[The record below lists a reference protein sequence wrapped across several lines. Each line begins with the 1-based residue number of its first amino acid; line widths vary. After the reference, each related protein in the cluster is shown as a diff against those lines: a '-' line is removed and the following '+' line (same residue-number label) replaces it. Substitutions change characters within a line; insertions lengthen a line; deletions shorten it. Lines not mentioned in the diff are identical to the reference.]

1 MVGESSSAPLRR
13 VGWGLRDMFWAGL
26 TALGLVICGAIAV
39 FVALWLWLGFEVR
52 PLPQN
57 FQVALL
63 FALEAVI
70 IVPAWLWGPGKY
82 GGGWA
87 SLGLRSFPLIKAV
100 LLGAGSFIFIL
111 VINALWDVARE
122 RLHLAG
128 QPNVL
133 PLFGQGLQGLALALL
148 LGAVIAPIA
157 EEIFF
162 RGYLYAGLRD
172 RFGVGWGMI
181 FSAALFSIVH
191 LIPGVLIPIFL
202 MGVLFAA
209 LYEIT
214 DSIWPCIVLHG
225 AINAL
230 AFLALYL
237 IERYPQ
243 LAPLAK

>member
-1 MVGESSSAPLRR
+1 MMDEFSTAPPRR

-26 TALGLVICGAIAV
+26 TALGLVVCGAIAM
-39 FVALWLWLGFEVR
+39 FVVLGLWLGLAR
-52 PLPQN
+52 SLPQN

-70 IVPAWLWGPGKY
+70 IVPAWLWGPGQY
-82 GGGWA
+82 GGGWP
-87 SLGLRSFPLIKAV
+87 SLGLRRFSMIKAT
-100 LLGAGSFIFIL
+100 LLGTGSLIL
-111 VINALWDVARE
+111 ILAINVLWDVVRE

-133 PLFGQGLQGLALALL
+133 PLFGQGLRGLGLALL

-181 FSAALFSIVH
+181 LSAALFSIVH

-202 MGVLFAA
+202 MGILFAA
-209 LYEIT
+209 LYEMT
-214 DSIWPCIVLHG
+214 DSIWPCIALHG

-237 IERYPQ
+237 VERYPQ